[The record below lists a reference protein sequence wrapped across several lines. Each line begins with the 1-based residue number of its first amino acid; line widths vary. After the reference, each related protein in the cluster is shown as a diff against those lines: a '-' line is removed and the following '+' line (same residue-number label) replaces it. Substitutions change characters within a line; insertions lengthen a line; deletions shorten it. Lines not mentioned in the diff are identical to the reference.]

1 MMFVVYFVVSESL
14 SIKKEGRAYFTL
26 WANYGQW
33 VFILLTT
40 CTVVVHLSQAT
51 LADQQWLKYL
61 NNRKGFTN
69 FYQVAFLNT
78 VFSTLAASLLF
89 LLTVQVR
96 RGLGGSS
103 TWAGMCALVL
113 LGQLVTRAPSHGR
126 GSKGPRSEKNCE
138 AVVLLCQMLPQPG
151 SAAGQRWWV
160 VVPWASLLQHLG
172 SLKPLGP
179 QYPWGVQPS
188 LADGRISS
196 ARSPLT
202 RMSPALPEFAFLR
215 LVEMFERPFPGLDG
229 PGSSLRDGPVL

>member
-26 WANYGQW
+26 WGNYGQW

-78 VFSTLAASLLF
+78 IFSTLAASLLF

-96 RGLGGSS
+96 RGLAGSS
-103 TWAGMCALVL
+103 VWSGMWALV
-113 LGQLVTRAPSHGR
+113 RD
-126 GSKGPRSEKNCE
+126 
-138 AVVLLCQMLPQPG
+138 VLLFFY
-151 SAAGQRWWV
+151 
-160 VVPWASLLQHLG
+160 HLG
-172 SLKPLGP
+172 LESDPGM
-179 QYPWGVQPS
+179 
-188 LADGRISS
+188 S
-196 ARSPLT
+196 ASPH
-202 RMSPALPEFAFLR
+202 
-215 LVEMFERPFPGLDG
+215 
-229 PGSSLRDGPVL
+229 

>member
-1 MMFVVYFVVSESL
+1 MEGLGVCSSWRLAELSLVRGAFAVLGCCRVPRCSTAVRLCPLLSLVTSPFLPQVFLMMFVVYFVVSESL

-26 WANYGQW
+26 WGNYGQW

-89 LLTVQVR
+89 LLTVQVW

-113 LGQLVTRAPSHGR
+113 LCQLVIRAQSRGR
-126 GSKGPRSEKNCE
+126 GSKGP
-138 AVVLLCQMLPQPG
+138 
-151 SAAGQRWWV
+151 
-160 VVPWASLLQHLG
+160 
-172 SLKPLGP
+172 
-179 QYPWGVQPS
+179 
-188 LADGRISS
+188 
-196 ARSPLT
+196 
-202 RMSPALPEFAFLR
+202 
-215 LVEMFERPFPGLDG
+215 
-229 PGSSLRDGPVL
+229 

>member
-26 WANYGQW
+26 WGNYGQW

-78 VFSTLAASLLF
+78 IFSTLAASLLF

-96 RGLGGSS
+96 RGLAGSRMWS
-103 TWAGMCALVL
+103 GMWALV
-113 LGQLVTRAPSHGR
+113 RD
-126 GSKGPRSEKNCE
+126 
-138 AVVLLCQMLPQPG
+138 VVLFFTIWGWNQTQGCLHLHVNDQTAPCPQPVG
-151 SAAGQRWWV
+151 SAL
-160 VVPWASLLQHLG
+160 ASGCLPAHCKFLCA
-172 SLKPLGP
+172 
-179 QYPWGVQPS
+179 VQEQ
-188 LADGRISS
+188 A
-196 ARSPLT
+196 
-202 RMSPALPEFAFLR
+202 AL
-215 LVEMFERPFPGLDG
+215 
-229 PGSSLRDGPVL
+229 